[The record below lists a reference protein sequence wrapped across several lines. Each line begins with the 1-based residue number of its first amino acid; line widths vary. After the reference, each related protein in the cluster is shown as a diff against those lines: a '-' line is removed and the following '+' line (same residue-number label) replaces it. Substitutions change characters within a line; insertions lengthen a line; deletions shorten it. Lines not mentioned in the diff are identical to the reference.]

1 MGYRDETK
9 VVQIGKR
16 QIGGG
21 NPILIQSM
29 CNTKTEDVKATV
41 EQILALEHAGCDIIR
56 VAVPTMEAAAALTE
70 IKRQIHIPLVADI
83 HFDYRL
89 AIAAIECG
97 ADKIRINP
105 GNIGSRERI
114 QAVVDKAKE
123 YGVPIR
129 VGVNSGSLEKPLV
142 EKYGGVTAEGLVE
155 SALDKV
161 ALIEQMGYDNLV
173 ISIKSS
179 DVMMCVKAHELIAKK
194 TRYPLHVGITEA
206 GTVIA
211 GNIKSAVGLGLIL
224 SQGIG
229 DTIRVSLTGSPLE
242 EIKSAK
248 LILKTLGLRR
258 GGVEVVSC
266 PTCGRTQIDLIG
278 LANQVETLVQGYP
291 LDIKVAVMGC
301 VVNGPGEAKEAD
313 LGVAG
318 GIGEGLLIRKGEI
331 VKKLPESELL
341 PALKAELD
349 RMVEEKKAKE

>member
-194 TRYPLHVGITEA
+194 THYPLHVGITEA

-242 EIKSAK
+242 GIKSAK

>member
-194 TRYPLHVGITEA
+194 THYPLHVGITEA

-278 LANQVETLVQGYP
+278 LANQV
-291 LDIKVAVMGC
+291 
-301 VVNGPGEAKEAD
+301 D
-313 LGVAG
+313 LRASAG
-318 GIGEGLLIRKGEI
+318 RT
-331 VKKLPESELL
+331 
-341 PALKAELD
+341 
-349 RMVEEKKAKE
+349 